1 MWVFPTAC
9 RRTQREGSA
18 GGHPARSVSGASEG
32 KDAEDPGGRARL
44 IARARTIQPSTELVA
59 ASDGGT
65 CTEFFP
71 GRGRKRAVRTGPK
84 PPRAQEWKERW
95 TPGPCPFL
103 GRGNGKSRRLRA
115 LIPHGRRNGRSVP
128 APRNRKPPQRVSSS
142 PDARGSS
149 SSRRNR

>member
-1 MWVFPTAC
+1 MGLPNRLQEDAAGRLGWRAT
-9 RRTQREGSA
+9 RTQCVRGIGRQGR
-18 GGHPARSVSGASEG
+18 GGPRGQG
-32 KDAEDPGGRARL
+32 PL

-95 TPGPCPFL
+95 TPGPCTFL